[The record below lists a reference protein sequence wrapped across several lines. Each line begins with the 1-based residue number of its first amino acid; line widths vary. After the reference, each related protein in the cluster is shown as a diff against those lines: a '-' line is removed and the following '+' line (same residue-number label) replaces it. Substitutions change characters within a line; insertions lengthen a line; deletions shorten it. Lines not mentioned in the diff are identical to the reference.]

1 MHTLLHTRLALAI
14 GLGFGLG
21 AGTASAASTQGH
33 FEVLNFSY
41 TVSGGSLSWLAG
53 SGYQT
58 LAVESVEAGGLGGN
72 DVADSLD
79 FALTDTHLSTAMP
92 HASASS
98 WASAA
103 GLLGGSSG
111 ATLTGGDPT
120 SDPHTALSTA
130 QQAMEFSLSQAGT
143 VTFTVDY
150 RLSATAP
157 AGAALYSYAS
167 AGLAFWAG
175 AYGGSDDNA
184 QAELFSFDAADGQ
197 SAQTGTFTL
206 TVAMAGPDDVGYYD
220 LRGNSFAS
228 AVSAVPE
235 PGSWA
240 LMLAGVGAVGLLR
253 RRRAEVAR

>member
-1 MHTLLHTRLALAI
+1 MNHSIHASLALTLA
-14 GLGFGLG
+14 LG
-21 AGTASAASTQGH
+21 AGAASAAATEGQ

-58 LAVESVEAGGLGGN
+58 LAVESAEAGGLGGN
-72 DVADSLD
+72 DVAEATD
-79 FALTDTHLSTAMP
+79 FALADTNLSTAVP

-98 WASAA
+98 WAGAA
-103 GLLGGSSG
+103 GLLGGSTR
-111 ATLTGGDPT
+111 AVQTWGDPT
-120 SDPHTALSTA
+120 SDPHSALSTA

-143 VTFTVDY
+143 VSFTVDY
-150 RLSATAP
+150 RLSASGP
-157 AGAALYSYAS
+157 AGDALYSYAS

-175 AYGGSDDNA
+175 AYGGSDETA
-184 QAELFSFDAADGQ
+184 QAELFSFDAADGL
-197 SAQTGTFTL
+197 SSQTGTFTL
-206 TVAMAGPDDVGYYD
+206 TVALAGPDDVGYYD

-240 LMLAGVGAVGLLR
+240 LMLAGAGAVGLLR
-253 RRRAEVAR
+253 RRRTEVAL